1 MDVSFPTSIYSRNSA
16 QLPEGEDPPIEQSP
30 KFQILRV
37 GQGLIISS
45 ILQVKNSLST
55 RPPCDIVTDRL
66 GDFKGGLFN
75 VNQIRLYF
83 LLVRKYI

>member
-1 MDVSFPTSIYSRNSA
+1 VDVSFPTSIFSRHSA
-16 QLPEGEDPPIEQSP
+16 QLPEGEDPPIEPSP

-55 RPPCDIVTDRL
+55 RPSCDIVTDWS
-66 GDFKGGLFN
+66 GDVKGGLFN